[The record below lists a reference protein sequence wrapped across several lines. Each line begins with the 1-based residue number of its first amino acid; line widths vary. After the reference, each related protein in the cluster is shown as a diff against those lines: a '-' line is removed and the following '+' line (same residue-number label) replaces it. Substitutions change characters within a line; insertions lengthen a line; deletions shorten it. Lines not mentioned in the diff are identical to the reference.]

1 MVCDYRRE
9 CYIEVNNVIPVGKRG
24 YSAFRPHTRGIV
36 SALWLRIAA
45 ERNSMSDEHQPT
57 IGTRQAASDPNFM
70 LSLARGLAVLNAF
83 TPQRQRLT
91 ISQLSQKTQ
100 ISRAA
105 VRRCLYTL
113 AALGMVHTPD
123 GRSYELLP
131 RVLAVGHAY
140 LAGTP
145 LAKVAQ
151 AALDDLART
160 LGESCSAATLDG
172 DNVLYIARAAMNN
185 LLSVD
190 IGRGS
195 RLPAWATSMGRV
207 LLSALPE
214 EQLEVTLSRASLL
227 RYTPYTLCDR
237 SALRDEIRRVRM
249 QGYALADRQIE
260 VGLCSL
266 AVPLLSRSGILVAA
280 LNVGVPASSMSA
292 DALKLKALAPLR
304 RAAMELSLKL

>member
-1 MVCDYRRE
+1 
-9 CYIEVNNVIPVGKRG
+9 
-24 YSAFRPHTRGIV
+24 
-36 SALWLRIAA
+36 
-45 ERNSMSDEHQPT
+45 MSDNIPNT
-57 IGTRQAASDPNFM
+57 LSARQAEHDPNFM
-70 LSLARGLAVLNAF
+70 LSLARGLEVLNAF

-113 AALGMVHTPD
+113 AALGMVHSPD

-151 AALDDLART
+151 TALDNLGKA

-172 DNVLYIARAAMNN
+172 DNVLYIARAAVNN
-185 LLSVD
+185 LLSID
-190 IGRGS
+190 LGRGS

-214 EQLEVTLSRASLL
+214 EQLEVTLSRVTLI
-227 RYTPYTLCDR
+227 RYTPHTLCDL
-237 SALRDEIRRVRM
+237 SGLRAEIARVRL
-249 QGYALADRQIE
+249 GLAYVPDDCVAEALASGRLVRVLAEWTPAFPGYHLYYPSRRQHT
-260 VGLCSL
+260 S
-266 AVPLLSRSGILVAA
+266 AFTLLLET
-280 LNVGVPASSMSA
+280 
-292 DALKLKALAPLR
+292 LR
-304 RAAMELSLKL
+304 R

>member
-1 MVCDYRRE
+1 
-9 CYIEVNNVIPVGKRG
+9 
-24 YSAFRPHTRGIV
+24 
-36 SALWLRIAA
+36 
-45 ERNSMSDEHQPT
+45 MSDNIPNT
-57 IGTRQAASDPNFM
+57 LSARQAEHDPNFM
-70 LSLARGLAVLNAF
+70 LSLARGLEVLNAF

-113 AALGMVHTPD
+113 AALGMVHSPD

-151 AALDDLART
+151 TALDNLGKA

-172 DNVLYIARAAMNN
+172 DNVLYIARAAVNN
-185 LLSVD
+185 LLSID
-190 IGRGS
+190 LGRGS
-195 RLPAWATSMGRV
+195 RLPAWATSMG
-207 LLSALPE
+207 PE
-214 EQLEVTLSRASLL
+214 EQLQVTLSRATLI
-227 RYTPYTLCDR
+227 RYTPHTLCDL
-237 SALRDEIRRVRM
+237 SGLRAEIARVRM

-266 AVPLLSRSGILVAA
+266 AVPVLSRHGQVVAA
-280 LNVGVPASSMSA
+280 LNVGVPAATVSA
-292 DALKLKALAPLR
+292 AALKEKALAPLR
-304 RAAMELSLKL
+304 RAAMDLSLQL

>member
-1 MVCDYRRE
+1 MRDHT
-9 CYIEVNNVIPVGKRG
+9 PTTL
-24 YSAFRPHTRGIV
+24 SA
-36 SALWLRIAA
+36 
-45 ERNSMSDEHQPT
+45 
-57 IGTRQAASDPNFM
+57 RQAEHDPNFM
-70 LSLARGLAVLNAF
+70 LSLARGLEVLNAF

-105 VRRCLYTL
+105 VRRCLYPL
-113 AALGMVHTPD
+113 AALGMVHSPD
-123 GRSYELLP
+123 GRHYELLP

-151 AALDDLART
+151 TALDS

-172 DNVLYIARAAMNN
+172 DNVLYIARAAVNN

-190 IGRGS
+190 LGRGS

-214 EQLEVTLSRASLL
+214 EQLEVTLSRAVLI
-227 RYTPYTLCDR
+227 RYTPHTLCDM
-237 SALRDEIRRVRM
+237 AGLRAEIDRVRM

-266 AVPLLSRSGILVAA
+266 AVPVLSRHGQVVAA
-280 LNVGVPASSMSA
+280 LNVGVPAATVSA
-292 DALKLKALAPLR
+292 AALKEKALAPLR
-304 RAAMELSLKL
+304 RAAMDLSLQL

>member
-1 MVCDYRRE
+1 
-9 CYIEVNNVIPVGKRG
+9 
-24 YSAFRPHTRGIV
+24 
-36 SALWLRIAA
+36 
-45 ERNSMSDEHQPT
+45 MSDNIPNTLSAGQAEH
-57 IGTRQAASDPNFM
+57 DPNFM
-70 LSLARGLAVLNAF
+70 LSLARGLEVLNAF

-100 ISRAA
+100 SRARRYAA
-105 VRRCLYTL
+105 VCIPSPRWAWCTVRMAVAMNC
-113 AALGMVHTPD
+113 
-123 GRSYELLP
+123 SP

-151 AALDDLART
+151 TALDNLGKA

-172 DNVLYIARAAMNN
+172 DNVLYIARAAVNN
-185 LLSVD
+185 LLSID
-190 IGRGS
+190 LGRGS

-214 EQLEVTLSRASLL
+214 EQLEVTLSRVTLI
-227 RYTPYTLCDR
+227 RYTPHTLCDL
-237 SALRDEIRRVRM
+237 SGLRAEIARVRM

-266 AVPLLSRSGILVAA
+266 AVPVLSRHGQVVAA
-280 LNVGVPASSMSA
+280 LNVGVPAATVSA
-292 DALKLKALAPLR
+292 AALKEKALAPLR
-304 RAAMELSLKL
+304 RAAMDLSLQL

>member
-1 MVCDYRRE
+1 
-9 CYIEVNNVIPVGKRG
+9 
-24 YSAFRPHTRGIV
+24 
-36 SALWLRIAA
+36 
-45 ERNSMSDEHQPT
+45 MSDNIPNT
-57 IGTRQAASDPNFM
+57 LSARQAEHDPNFM
-70 LSLARGLAVLNAF
+70 LSLARGLEVLNAF

-113 AALGMVHTPD
+113 AALGMVHSPD

-151 AALDDLART
+151 TALDNLGKA

-172 DNVLYIARAAMNN
+172 DNVLYIARAAVNN
-185 LLSVD
+185 LLSID
-190 IGRGS
+190 LGRGS

-214 EQLEVTLSRASLL
+214 EQLEVTLSRA
-227 RYTPYTLCDR
+227 THTLCDL
-237 SALRDEIRRVRM
+237 SGLRAEIARVRM

-266 AVPLLSRSGILVAA
+266 AVPVLSRHGQVVAA
-280 LNVGVPASSMSA
+280 LNVGVPDATVCA
-292 DALKLKALAPLR
+292 AALKEKALAPLR
-304 RAAMELSLKL
+304 RAAMDLSLQL

>member
-1 MVCDYRRE
+1 MVKQAQFAA
-9 CYIEVNNVIPVGKRG
+9 PWF
-24 YSAFRPHTRGIV
+24 ARGIV
-36 SALWLRIAA
+36 IPRELYVATEKDA
-45 ERNSMSDEHQPT
+45 MSDNTHT
-57 IGTRQAASDPNFM
+57 TLSARQAEHDPNFM
-70 LSLARGLAVLNAF
+70 LSLARGLEVLNAF

-113 AALGMVHTPD
+113 AALGMVHSPD

-151 AALDDLART
+151 TALDNLGKT

-172 DNVLYIARAAMNN
+172 DNVLYIARAAVNN

-190 IGRGS
+190 LGRGS
-195 RLPAWATSMGRV
+195 RLPAWTTSMGRV

-214 EQLEVTLSRASLL
+214 EQLEVTLSRAHLM
-227 RYTPYTLCDR
+227 RYTPHTLCDPT
-237 SALRDEIRRVRM
+237 ALRAEIAKVRM

-266 AVPLLSRSGILVAA
+266 AVPLLSRSGQVVAA

-292 DALKLKALAPLR
+292 AALKEKALAPLR
-304 RAAMELSLKL
+304 RAAMELSLQL

>member
-1 MVCDYRRE
+1 MERD
-9 CYIEVNNVIPVGKRG
+9 NMADKHTPD
-24 YSAFRPHTRGIV
+24 HTRV
-36 SALWLRIAA
+36 QVTQ
-45 ERNSMSDEHQPT
+45 N
-57 IGTRQAASDPNFM
+57 PNFM
-70 LSLARGLAVLNAF
+70 LSLARGLEVLNAF

-113 AALGMVHTPD
+113 AALGMVHSPD

-151 AALDDLART
+151 HALDGLSKH
-160 LGESCSAATLDG
+160 LHQSCSAATLDG
-172 DNVLYIARAAMNN
+172 DNILYIARAAVNN

-207 LLSALPE
+207 LLSALPQ
-214 EQLEVTLSRASLL
+214 EQLELALTRASLV
-227 RYTPYTLCDR
+227 RYTPHTLCDIPG
-237 SALRDEIRRVRM
+237 LRDEIARVRM

-260 VGLCSL
+260 LGLCSL
-266 AVPLLSRSGILVAA
+266 AVPLLSRGGQVIAA
-280 LNVGVPASSMSA
+280 INVGVPATSMTP
-292 DALKLKALAPLR
+292 DALKDTALAPLR
-304 RAAMELSLKL
+304 YAAMELSLQL